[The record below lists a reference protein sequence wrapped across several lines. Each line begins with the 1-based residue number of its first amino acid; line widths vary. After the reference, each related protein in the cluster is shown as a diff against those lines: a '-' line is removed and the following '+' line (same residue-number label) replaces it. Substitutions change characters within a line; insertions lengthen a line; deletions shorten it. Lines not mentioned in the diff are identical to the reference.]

1 MKTDEKQ
8 KDNKR
13 NNHEGKDKSNQ
24 NTSQNMDH
32 VIIPKQS
39 LKFRGKTI
47 YIFKKAHFNTGNIN
61 KAQNVEIYYILVNY
75 YN

>member
-39 LKFRGKTI
+39 LEIQGENNLHI
-47 YIFKKAHFNTGNIN
+47 KKHILT
-61 KAQNVEIYYILVNY
+61 QEI
-75 YN
+75 

>member
-1 MKTDEKQ
+1 MKHTILTIMQIRSVKQLDSETDEKQ

-32 VIIPKQS
+32 VIGPKQP
-39 LKFRGKTI
+39 
-47 YIFKKAHFNTGNIN
+47 
-61 KAQNVEIYYILVNY
+61 
-75 YN
+75 